1 MINIENKKDCTG
13 CHACANICPKNCISM
28 DRDIEGFIYPIINKS
43 KCIECNL
50 CENVCPLI
58 HEKKINNNPIA
69 FACYN
74 KDELIRKKS
83 SSGGI
88 FSLLAQVVIENNG
101 VVFGAKFDENFNVIH
116 DYTLNIDEVAVFRG
130 AKYVQSTIG
139 NTYKDAKEFLD
150 KGKIVLY
157 SGTPCQISGL
167 KRYLGKD
174 YDSLFC
180 VDLICHGVPSHKAW
194 DKYKNYLSDG
204 KQIESISFR
213 DKTYGWKS
221 YSVKVKFKGGSEK
234 LIKGSEDKYIRGFI
248 GDIYLR
254 PSCHDCKFK
263 TLNRESDIT
272 LADFWGVNNVR
283 EEMDDDKG
291 TSLIFVNSDRG
302 SKLLEFISDNIV
314 KKRVDINEAVKY
326 NLSAIKSSYYN
337 PRREYFFKNID
348 KFSFEKLVK
357 KSLMDPLDI
366 RIKTKILKI
375 LKK

>member
-28 DRDIEGFIYPIINKS
+28 DRDIEGFRYPIINKS

-50 CENVCPLI
+50 CEKVCPLI
-58 HEKKINNNPIA
+58 HERKIDNNPIA

-116 DYTLNIDEVAVFRG
+116 DYVLNVDEVAAFRG

-150 KGKIVLY
+150 NGKIVLY

-167 KRYLGKD
+167 KRYLRKD
-174 YDSLFC
+174 YDNLFC
-180 VDLICHGVPSHKAW
+180 VDLICHGVPSHKVW
-194 DKYKNYLSDG
+194 SKYKNYLSDG

-213 DKTYGWKS
+213 DKKYGWKS
-221 YSVKVKFKGGSEK
+221 YSVKFKFKDGSEK

-272 LADFWGVNNVR
+272 LADFWGINNVL

-291 TSLIFVNSDRG
+291 TSLIFVNSEKGQR
-302 SKLLEFISDNIV
+302 LLENISESII
-314 KKRVDINEAVKY
+314 KKSVDINEAVKY
-326 NLSAIKSSYYN
+326 NLSAIKSSYCN
-337 PRREYFFKNID
+337 PRREYFFRKID
-348 KFSFEKLVK
+348 KLNFDKLVK

-375 LKK
+375 LNK

>member
-13 CHACANICPKNCISM
+13 CYACANICPKNCISM
-28 DRDIEGFIYPIINKS
+28 DRDIEGFRYPIINKS

-50 CENVCPLI
+50 CEKVCPLI
-58 HEKKINNNPIA
+58 HERKIDNNPIA

-116 DYTLNIDEVAVFRG
+116 DYASNIDEVAVFRG

-150 KGKIVLY
+150 NGKMVLY

-167 KRYLGKD
+167 KRYLRKD
-174 YDSLFC
+174 YDNLFC

-194 DKYKNYLSDG
+194 SKYKNYLSNG

-213 DKTYGWKS
+213 DKKYGWKS
-221 YSVKVKFKGGSEK
+221 YSVKFKFKDGSEK

-272 LADFWGVNNVR
+272 LADFWGINNVL

-291 TSLIFVNSDRG
+291 TSLIFVNSEKGQR
-302 SKLLEFISDNIV
+302 LLENISDSII
-314 KKRVDINEAVKY
+314 KKDVDINEAVKY
-326 NLSAIKSSYYN
+326 NLSAIKSSYCN
-337 PRREYFFKNID
+337 PRREYFFRKID
-348 KFSFEKLVK
+348 KLNFDKLVK

-375 LKK
+375 LNK